1 MVRQVGVEEDVKFVI
16 VDRRRPIP
24 TGGRDKAYLKVDH
37 WNDYSFVTMFQVILF
52 DEHGT
57 SFELGS
63 VKIGFFGQTTADS
76 TYSTLSSPFSELSDR
91 YFSVGQ
97 DVSYYTVLA
106 NDVSESTRTS
116 FLRGL
121 RDIVFDDSRSQ
132 AIQQED
138 VFKTSLLRSVSWSSI
153 DGQYRRVLSGG
164 VPLTDYDF
172 IFSRP
177 QSESVAGVDLDF
189 AVHASSMPSTN
200 IHALIGRNGV
210 GKTTLLNE
218 MVSAIIRPE
227 TTHARFFVNQ
237 MFSRDPI
244 PEDYFSSLIS
254 VAFSA
259 FDPFMPPPENSD
271 PGMGTR
277 YSYIG
282 LKDIEDEGGTLLKSL
297 ATLREECVASLG
309 ECFADKGRKDRWLK
323 AIKTLES
330 DENFAGMDLSRLA
343 EIQGDAFT
351 NSAARLVE
359 RMSSGHAVVLLT
371 MSRLVARVEEK
382 TLILLDEPESHLH
395 PPLLSAF
402 TRALSELLHN
412 RNGVAIIATHS
423 PVVLQEVPRSC
434 VHVINRSRLSMHAG
448 RPQIETFG
456 ENVGSLTREVFGLEV
471 SRSGYHALLQ
481 ETVSEGGTYEEIVAA
496 YGGQLGQ
503 EARGILRAMVTD
515 RDAPEM
521 TT

>member
-1 MVRQVGVEEDVKFVI
+1 MQFDI
-16 VDRRRPIP
+16 VNRGQRFP
-24 TGGRDKAYLKVDH
+24 TAGRDTAHLRVDY
-37 WNDYSFVTMFQVILF
+37 WNDYSFVTMFDVLLF

-57 SFELGS
+57 PFELGN
-63 VKIGFFGQTTADS
+63 VKIGFFGQTTSAS
-76 TYSTLSSPFSELSDR
+76 TYSTFSPPFSALSDQ
-91 YFSVGQ
+91 YFSLGQ
-97 DVSYYTVLA
+97 DVSYYATLA
-106 NDVSESTRTS
+106 NVSEQTRLS

-121 RDIVFDDSRSQ
+121 RDIVLDDSLAQ
-132 AIQQED
+132 AVQQED
-138 VFKTSLLRSVSWSSI
+138 VFRTSLLRSVSLSSI
-153 DGQYRRVLSGG
+153 DGQFRRVLSGG
-164 VPLTDYDF
+164 APLTDYDF

-177 QSESVAGVDLDF
+177 QSETVAGINLGF

-218 MVSAIIRPE
+218 MVSAIIRPDS
-227 TTHARFFVNQ
+227 TGARFFVNH
-237 MFSRDPI
+237 MFSPVPI
-244 PEDYFSSLIS
+244 PESYFSSLIS

-271 PGMGTR
+271 PGLGTR

-309 ECFADKGRKDRWLK
+309 ECFADKGRKERWLK
-323 AIKTLES
+323 AINTLES
-330 DENFAGMDLSRLA
+330 DENFAGMDLSRLV
-343 EIQGDAFT
+343 EIQGEALKH
-351 NSAARLVE
+351 SAARLVE
-359 RMSSGHAVVLLT
+359 CMSSGHAVVLLT
-371 MSRLVARVEEK
+371 ISRLVARVEEK

-434 VHVINRSRLSMHAG
+434 VHVINRSRLSMHAE
-448 RPQIETFG
+448 RPQVETFG

-481 ETVSEGGTYEEIVAA
+481 ASVSEGGTYDEIVAA
-496 YGGQLGQ
+496 YGEQLGQ
-503 EARGILRAMVTD
+503 EARGILRAMVAN
-515 RDAPEM
+515 RDAAGAVS
-521 TT
+521 

>member
-1 MVRQVGVEEDVKFVI
+1 MQFEI
-16 VDRRRPIP
+16 VNRGQRFP
-24 TGGRDKAYLKVDH
+24 TAGRETAYLRVDY
-37 WNDYSFVTMFQVILF
+37 WDDYSFVTMFDVLLF
-52 DEHGT
+52 DEHGIP
-57 SFELGS
+57 FELGS
-63 VKIGFFGQTTADS
+63 VKIGFFGQTTSAS
-76 TYSTLSSPFSELSDR
+76 TYSTLSSPFLALSDQ
-91 YFSVGQ
+91 YFSLGQ
-97 DVSYYTVLA
+97 DVSYYATLA
-106 NDVSESTRTS
+106 NVSEITRLS

-121 RDIVFDDSRSQ
+121 RDIVLDEGLAQ
-132 AIQQED
+132 VVQQEN
-138 VFKTSLLRSVSWSSI
+138 VFRTSLLRSVSLSSI
-153 DGQYRRVLSGG
+153 DGQFRRVLSGG
-164 VPLTDYDF
+164 APLTDYDF

-177 QSESVAGVDLDF
+177 QSENVAGIELDF
-189 AVHASSMPSTN
+189 VVQASSMPSTN
-200 IHALIGRNGV
+200 IHTLIGRNGV

-227 TTHARFFVNQ
+227 STDARFFVNH

-244 PEDYFSSLIS
+244 PENYFSSLVS

-271 PGMGTR
+271 PGLGTR

-297 ATLREECVASLG
+297 ATLRKECVASLG
-309 ECFADKGRKDRWLK
+309 ECFADNGRRKRWLS

-330 DENFAGMDLSRLA
+330 DENFAVMDLSQLTEMRGETL
-343 EIQGDAFT
+343 T
-351 NSAARLVE
+351 RSATRLVE

-371 MSRLVARVEEK
+371 ISRLVARVEEK

-402 TRALSELLHN
+402 TRALSELLYN

-434 VHVINRSRLSMHAG
+434 AHVITRSRLSMRAS

-471 SRSGYHALLQ
+471 ILSGYHALLKV
-481 ETVSEGGTYEEIVAA
+481 EVSKGDTYEEIVAT
-496 YGGQLGQ
+496 YGHQLGH
-503 EARGILRAMVTD
+503 EARGILRAMVAH
-515 RDAPEM
+515 RDSEETA
-521 TT
+521 T